1 MPAIHHQTFKVRYYE
16 CDAYGHLNNTNYLRW
31 MQEAAFGASTAVGYS
46 IKKYDEIGHLWLV
59 RETDIEYITPVAY
72 EDEVEIK
79 TWVMDLRRSRS
90 RRAYEFTNKRTSQ
103 LAARASTDWVYLN
116 AETLR
121 PAMIPEEMQRAFVP
135 EGAADHGGPRGRFP
149 APPPPPLDVFS
160 IRRQVEWRDIDAM
173 WHMNNATYLT
183 YIEDAGI
190 HVCNA
195 HGWTLERMTK
205 ADFGILVRR
214 HLIEYR
220 QAARL
225 GDELEVATWYSDAR
239 HTTAFRHYTVR
250 RASDGELLAQ
260 ARTRHVW
267 VDLKTGKP
275 IRIPQY
281 FLDDF
286 QDNRALEPAHDE

>member
-1 MPAIHHQTFKVRYYE
+1 MPAIHHETFKVRYYE

-46 IKKYDEIGHLWLV
+46 LERYDEIGHLWLV
-59 RETDIEYITPVAY
+59 RETDIEYIIPLEY
-72 EDEVEIK
+72 GDEIEIK
-79 TWVMDLRRSRS
+79 TWVMDMRRSHS
-90 RRAYEFTNKRTSQ
+90 RRAYEFTNKRTGR
-103 LAARASTDWVYLN
+103 LAARASTDWVYVK

-121 PAMIPEEMQRAFVP
+121 LATIPEEMQRAFVP
-135 EGAADHGGPRGRFP
+135 EGSAGNDSPRERFP
-149 APPPPPLDVFS
+149 SPPPPPPNVFS

-173 WHMNNATYLT
+173 WHMNNAMYLT
-183 YIEDAGI
+183 YIEDAAI
-190 HVCNA
+190 HVCES
-195 HGWTLERMTK
+195 HGWSLKRMTE
-205 ADFGILVRR
+205 AGFGILVRR

-225 GDELEVATWYSDAR
+225 GDELDVATWYSDVR

-250 RASDGELLAQ
+250 HASDGELLAQ

-275 IRIPQY
+275 AHIPEY
-281 FLDDF
+281 FLADF
-286 QDNRALEPAHDE
+286 EDNRAVEPARE